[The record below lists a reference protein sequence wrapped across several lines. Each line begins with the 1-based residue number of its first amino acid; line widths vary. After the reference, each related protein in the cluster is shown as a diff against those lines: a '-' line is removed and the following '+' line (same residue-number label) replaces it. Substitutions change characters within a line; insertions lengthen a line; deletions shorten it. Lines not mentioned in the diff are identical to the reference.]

1 MISQRGDERSRIMP
15 QVINT
20 NVMSLNAQRNLNT
33 SGSGLATALQRLS
46 SGMRINSAKDDAAG
60 LAIANRM
67 TAQIRGLN
75 QASRNAN
82 DGISL
87 AQTAEGAMSTITSNL
102 QRIREMAIQSANA
115 TNSASDRAA
124 LQTEAAQLIAEI
136 DRVASTTSFNSVKV
150 LDGTFTSQA
159 FQVGADA
166 NQTITVASIA
176 SARTTDLGAS
186 YSASVTSG
194 VVTANAIDAGDLI
207 VNGVTLGAV
216 GTNDASTLATAI
228 NALSGT
234 NVTATADSLTVGGGT
249 TGTTAGTGTLTI
261 NGTATA
267 TITLGGTAGTN
278 RSAVVAGINAISGA
292 TGVTAVD
299 DGTGV
304 DLVSADGSN
313 IVHSFTQ
320 ATGTFTATTTG
331 VAAAATTRSTVTL
344 TTSTSG
350 GIALT
355 TTGTIADTGFSAA
368 TTASTLSG
376 TSISNTDIST
386 VTGANAAI
394 ASVDSA
400 LDAIN
405 SSRATLGAIQS
416 RFESVV
422 ANLSVT
428 SENLSAARSRI
439 QDADFAQETAQLTKN
454 QILQQAG
461 ISILSQ
467 ANSQP
472 QLVLSLLQ

>member
-1 MISQRGDERSRIMP
+1 MP

-60 LAIANRM
+60 LAISNRM

-75 QASRNAN
+75 QAGRNAN

-87 AQTAEGAMSTITSNL
+87 SQTAEGAMGTITSSL
-102 QRIREMAIQSANA
+102 QRIRELSIQSANA

-136 DRVASTTSFNSVKV
+136 DRVASTTSFNSVNL
-150 LDGTFTSQA
+150 LDGTFTSQQ

-166 NQTITVASIA
+166 NQTITLSSIT

-186 YSASVTSG
+186 FSSTVTSAALS
-194 VVTANAIDAGDLI
+194 TANTIDSGDLI
-207 VNGVTLGAV
+207 INGVTLGAV
-216 GTNDASTLATAI
+216 ATDAKAVATAI

-234 NVTATADSLTVGGGT
+234 NVTATANATTYTGAAATAFTAITAGDLTVNGVSVGAVAADADATARASGIIAAVNT
-249 TGTTAGTGTLTI
+249 VSAATGVVAS
-261 NGTATA
+261 NATA
-267 TITLGGTAGTN
+267 TTVLLTA
-278 RSAVVAGINAISGA
+278 
-292 TGVTAVD
+292 
-299 DGTGV
+299 
-304 DLVSADGSN
+304 ADGRN
-313 IVHSFTQ
+313 ITVAHAGASST
-320 ATGTFTATTTG
+320 AAITGLTA
-331 VAAAATTRSTVTL
+331 ADYESTVTL
-344 TTSTSG
+344 NSTGSG
-350 GIALT
+350 GITLT
-355 TTGTIADTGFSAA
+355 TAGTIADTGF
-368 TTASTLSG
+368 TA
-376 TSISNTDIST
+376 
-386 VTGANAAI
+386 GANAA
-394 ASVDSA
+394 ALSGTAVSA
-400 LDAIN
+400 LDISSVAGANTAIASIDAALDTIN

-422 ANLSVT
+422 GNLAVT

-439 QDADFAQETAQLTKN
+439 QDADFASETAALTKG